1 MLVKDLMHTK
11 PSYCEPYWTA
21 EAVAALMD
29 HVGSGIVPVVQDIL
43 SRKLIGVIT
52 DRDLCLRVMSPGL
65 YPAHTWARDCMT
77 PNPICCRADDDIDT
91 ALQRMRAQQ
100 VRRLPVVDERMRLQG
115 MLSISD
121 LVRCEGIEMRIVY
134 DALKQICRVT
144 TAASKPEPL
153 IPHVA

>member
-1 MLVKDLMHTK
+1 MKVKEVMHSK

-52 DRDLCLRVMSPGL
+52 DRDLCLRVMAPGL

-77 PNPICCRADDDIDT
+77 ASPVCCHAEDEVET
-91 ALQRMRAQQ
+91 ALGQMRDQQ
-100 VRRLPVVDERMRLQG
+100 VRRLPVVDERMRLLG
-115 MLSISD
+115 VISISD
-121 LVRCEGIEMRIVY
+121 LVRCEVVDMKIVY
-134 DALKQICRVT
+134 DSLKQICRGSTEV
-144 TAASKPEPL
+144 SKPEPAV
-153 IPHVA
+153 PCVA

>member
-1 MLVKDLMHTK
+1 MKVQDIMHSK

-21 EAVAALMD
+21 EAVAALME

-52 DRDLCLRVMSPGL
+52 DRDLCLRVMAPGL

-77 PNPICCRADDDIDT
+77 PHPICCRADDEVEV
-91 ALQRMRAQQ
+91 ALQKMKDQQ

-115 MLSISD
+115 VISISD
-121 LVRCEGIEMRIVY
+121 FVRCEGVEMTTVY
-134 DALKQICRVT
+134 DALRQICRRS
-144 TAASKPEPL
+144 AG
-153 IPHVA
+153 VATPVSCVA

>member
-1 MLVKDLMHTK
+1 MQVKDAMHSK

-52 DRDLCLRVMSPGL
+52 DRDLCLRVMAPGL

-77 PNPICCRADDDIDT
+77 PHPICCSADDDVET
-91 ALQRMRAQQ
+91 ALQRMRDQQ

-115 MLSISD
+115 MISISD
-121 LVRCEGIEMRIVY
+121 LVRCEGVEMKTVY
-134 DALKQICRVT
+134 DCLKQICRRSAGVG
-144 TAASKPEPL
+144 KPEPSVSC
-153 IPHVA
+153 VA

>member
-1 MLVKDLMHTK
+1 MQVKDAMHAK

-52 DRDLCLRVMSPGL
+52 DRDLCLRVMAPGL

-77 PNPICCRADDDIDT
+77 PHPICCHADDSAET
-91 ALQRMRAQQ
+91 ALRQMRDQQ
-100 VRRLPVVDERMRLQG
+100 VRRLPVVDERMRLLG
-115 MLSISD
+115 MVSISD
-121 LVRCEGIEMRIVY
+121 FVRTEAVDVNTVY
-134 DALKQICRVT
+134 DAIKQICRRST
-144 TAASKPEPL
+144 EASKPEPL
-153 IPHVA
+153 VSSVA